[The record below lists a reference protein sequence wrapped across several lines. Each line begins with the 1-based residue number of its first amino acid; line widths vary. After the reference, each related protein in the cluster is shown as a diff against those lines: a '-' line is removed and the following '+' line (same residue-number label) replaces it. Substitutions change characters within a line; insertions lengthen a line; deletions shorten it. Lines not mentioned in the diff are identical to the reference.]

1 MKYRMEETLEDID
14 DLEIPK
20 LKFESDDTPKK
31 VDKFSFETSPKQSR
45 RTKVEEEPDVYVPK
59 TFKCDE
65 CDKEF
70 REGSEDFFL
79 HFFTLHFLILK
90 F

>member
-20 LKFESDDTPKK
+20 LKFESDDSAKGVEKK
-31 VDKFSFETSPKQSR
+31 TFETSPKLSR
-45 RTKVEEEPDVYVPK
+45 AAKVEEESDVYVPK

-65 CDKEF
+65 CNKEF
-70 REGSEDFFL
+70 RTGFGKLF
-79 HFFTLHFLILK
+79 
-90 F
+90 

>member
-20 LKFESDDTPKK
+20 LKFESDDDPKK

-45 RTKVEEEPDVYVPK
+45 KAKVEEEPDVYVPK
-59 TFKCDE
+59 TYKCDE

-70 REGSEDFFL
+70 RAVVE
-79 HFFTLHFLILK
+79 K
-90 F
+90 FS